1 MKSLALK
8 ISMAVLSM
16 IPLVAKAELIVL
28 ASPQSND
35 AYYAKM
41 IDDIFD
47 FHVDYAKK
55 IIKNGDN
62 VVVLTDKGLYPDYVK
77 ALGTKHVAIAP
88 MHDIWMRDSA
98 ALIQFNPSCSATRRQ
113 DKVVLKKVRPF
124 LMKCK
129 TNLNTTAKR
138 LAYSLRK
145 ANY

>member
-62 VVVLTDKGLYPDYVK
+62 IVVLMGKGV
-77 ALGTKHVAIAP
+77 
-88 MHDIWMRDSA
+88 A
-98 ALIQFNPSCSATRRQ
+98 ALQKVGVLQITPLSIPRIDVLGVYPSIQTVTAQVLILLIIVASVAYNLRSQRAATQ
-113 DKVVLKKVRPF
+113 
-124 LMKCK
+124 
-129 TNLNTTAKR
+129 
-138 LAYSLRK
+138 S
-145 ANY
+145 

>member
-1 MKSLALK
+1 MKSLTLK

-41 IDDIFD
+41 IDSIFD

-77 ALGTKHVAIAP
+77 ALGKKHVAIAP
-88 MHDIWMRDSA
+88 MHDILDARLHQRQS
-98 ALIQFNPSCSATRRQ
+98 SSTRHVPLHGGRT
-113 DKVVLKKVRPF
+113 RW
-124 LMKCK
+124 
-129 TNLNTTAKR
+129 R
-138 LAYSLRK
+138 
-145 ANY
+145 

>member
-16 IPLVAKAELIVL
+16 IARVAKAELIVL

-62 VVVLTDKGLYPDYVK
+62 VVSDGQRPLPRLCKSLGQKACGHRTD
-77 ALGTKHVAIAP
+77 A
-88 MHDIWMRDSA
+88 
-98 ALIQFNPSCSATRRQ
+98 
-113 DKVVLKKVRPF
+113 
-124 LMKCK
+124 
-129 TNLNTTAKR
+129 
-138 LAYSLRK
+138 
-145 ANY
+145 

>member
-1 MKSLALK
+1 MRSLALK

-62 VVVLTDKGLYPDYVK
+62 VVVLTDKGLYPRLCQSLGQK
-77 ALGTKHVAIAP
+77 ACGNRTDA
-88 MHDIWMRDSA
+88 
-98 ALIQFNPSCSATRRQ
+98 
-113 DKVVLKKVRPF
+113 
-124 LMKCK
+124 
-129 TNLNTTAKR
+129 
-138 LAYSLRK
+138 
-145 ANY
+145 

>member
-62 VVVLTDKGLYPDYVK
+62 VVSDGQRPLPRLCQSLGHKACGNRTD
-77 ALGTKHVAIAP
+77 A
-88 MHDIWMRDSA
+88 
-98 ALIQFNPSCSATRRQ
+98 
-113 DKVVLKKVRPF
+113 
-124 LMKCK
+124 
-129 TNLNTTAKR
+129 
-138 LAYSLRK
+138 
-145 ANY
+145 

>member
-16 IPLVAKAELIVL
+16 IARVAKAELIVL

-55 IIKNGDN
+55 LLKMETMS
-62 VVVLTDKGLYPDYVK
+62 LFWRTK
-77 ALGTKHVAIAP
+77 ASTP
-88 MHDIWMRDSA
+88 TM
-98 ALIQFNPSCSATRRQ
+98 
-113 DKVVLKKVRPF
+113 
-124 LMKCK
+124 
-129 TNLNTTAKR
+129 
-138 LAYSLRK
+138 
-145 ANY
+145 

>member
-62 VVVLTDKGLYPDYVK
+62 VVSDGQRPLPRLCKSLGQKACGHRTD
-77 ALGTKHVAIAP
+77 A
-88 MHDIWMRDSA
+88 
-98 ALIQFNPSCSATRRQ
+98 
-113 DKVVLKKVRPF
+113 
-124 LMKCK
+124 
-129 TNLNTTAKR
+129 
-138 LAYSLRK
+138 
-145 ANY
+145 

>member
-28 ASPQSND
+28 VSSESND

-55 IIKNGDN
+55 IIKNGDT
-62 VVVLTDKGLYPDYVK
+62 VVLLMGKGLYPD
-77 ALGTKHVAIAP
+77 
-88 MHDIWMRDSA
+88 
-98 ALIQFNPSCSATRRQ
+98 
-113 DKVVLKKVRPF
+113 
-124 LMKCK
+124 
-129 TNLNTTAKR
+129 
-138 LAYSLRK
+138 
-145 ANY
+145 